1 MRKIKK
7 KSSVPVYL
15 TAIVWAL
22 CSMLFPLYRLGFL
35 LLTAFLAFCF
45 GKFSSIF
52 FRPKIISVEE
62 PKPEPEPESK
72 PEPESELDHGYS
84 PEVNA
89 IIEEGRRAQSEMRR
103 LRNDIREP
111 KVCGKIDELMQITD
125 KIVEDAKE
133 DPDDIPQIKRFMS
146 YYLPTTIKLLNT
158 YDRMGNQGIE
168 GTNISGTMTR
178 IEDMLDTAIAAYK
191 KQLDALFANQALD
204 IETDIDVMNAMLARE
219 GLGGKQSSPFSSFQ
233 STNANQPDSNGTSH

>member
-1 MRKIKK
+1 M
-7 KSSVPVYL
+7 
-15 TAIVWAL
+15 
-22 CSMLFPLYRLGFL
+22 
-35 LLTAFLAFCF
+35 
-45 GKFSSIF
+45 GKLSSIF
-52 FRPKIISVEE
+52 FKPKIISVEE
-62 PKPEPEPESK
+62 PQ
-72 PEPESELDHGYS
+72 PEPESEPEPEPKSEAEPDHGYS

-89 IIEEGRRAQSEMRR
+89 IMEEGRRAQSEMRR
-103 LRNDIREP
+103 LRNAIREP
-111 KVCGKIDELMQITD
+111 KVCSKIDELMQITD

-158 YDRMGNQGIE
+158 YDRMGSQGIE

-219 GLGGKQSSPFSSFQ
+219 GLGGKQPNPFSSFR
-233 STNANQPDSNGTSH
+233 SSNSKKPDSNGTSH

>member
-1 MRKIKK
+1 MRKIIK
-7 KSSVPVYL
+7 KSSGPIYVA
-15 TAIVWAL
+15 AIVWFL
-22 CSMLFPLYRLGFL
+22 CSMVFPLYRLSLL
-35 LLTAFLAFCF
+35 LLTAVLAFGI

-52 FRPKIISVEE
+52 FKPTVICVEE
-62 PKPEPEPESK
+62 PEPEPQPEPEPEVK
-72 PEPESELDHGYS
+72 PEADPGYS

-103 LRNDIREP
+103 LRNAIREP
-111 KVCGKIDELMQITD
+111 KVCAKIDALMQITD

-158 YDRMGNQGIE
+158 YDRMGSQGIE

-178 IEDMLDTAIAAYK
+178 IEDMLDTAIVAYK

-219 GLGGKQSSPFSSFQ
+219 GLGGKQANPFSSFHD
-233 STNANQPDSNGTSH
+233 STDTTF